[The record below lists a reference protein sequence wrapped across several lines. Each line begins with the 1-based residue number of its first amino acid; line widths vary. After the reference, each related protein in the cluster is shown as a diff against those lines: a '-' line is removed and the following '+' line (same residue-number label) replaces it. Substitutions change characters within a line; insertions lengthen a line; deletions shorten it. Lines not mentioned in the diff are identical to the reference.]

1 MPPPALPAPPALPQA
16 SPVEASPKSRRHGRG
31 DGQWALGYREPLNKN
46 EETKKND
53 DGLNVRKRIVD
64 IYAKRGFDSIDPAD
78 LRGRFRWFGLYTQRR
93 QGIDGGKTATLEPE
107 ELDDRFF
114 MLRIRIDGGQLSGDQ
129 LGVVA
134 DVSRRYARGT
144 ADVTDRQNIQ
154 LHWVQIEDVPA
165 IWDALEAVGLSTTE
179 ACGDTP
185 RVILG
190 CPLAGI
196 DAEEI
201 LDATP
206 EILETADRYV
216 GDPAFSNLPRKYKS
230 AISGCAVQCTMHE
243 INDVAFVGVPGP
255 DGEPGYDLWAGGG
268 LSTNPMIGRRL
279 GAFVPADQVAEVWA
293 GVTSLFRDYGYRRL
307 RHRARLK
314 FLMADWGPDRFREV
328 LEREYLGYRLADGP
342 APKAPGGGQRDHVGI
357 HKQRDGRYYVG
368 FAPRVGR
375 MSADSLGL
383 VASLAAKYGSGRVR
397 TTTEQKMVILDV
409 SEARTAELAAELDR
423 ADLPATPS
431 VFRRHTMA
439 CTGIEFCK
447 LAIVET
453 KHRASDLIAELER
466 RLPGFTE
473 PITINVNGCPNS
485 CARIQTADI
494 GLKGTLVTLPGGE
507 QVEGFQVHLGG
518 SLDGGDGESSGF
530 GRKVRG
536 LKTTA
541 DELPDYVER
550 VLRRFDAGRMQGET
564 FAAWAARAKEEEL
577 A

>member
-1 MPPPALPAPPALPQA
+1 MPSSPA
-16 SPVEASPKSRRHGRG
+16 SPATASARSRRHGRG

-53 DGLNVRKRIVD
+53 DGLNVRQRIID

-107 ELDDRFF
+107 ELDDRYF
-114 MLRIRIDGGQLSGDQ
+114 MLRIRIDGGQLSAEQ
-129 LGVVA
+129 LGAVA

-165 IWDALEAVGLSTTE
+165 IWDALESVGLSTTE

-196 DAEEI
+196 DAAEI

-206 EILETADRYV
+206 EIRETASRYV

-243 INDVAFVGVPGP
+243 INDVAFAGVTGPG
-255 DGEPGYDLWAGGG
+255 GQPGYDLWAGGG
-268 LSTNPMIGRRL
+268 LSTNPMIGKRL
-279 GAFVPADQVAEVWA
+279 GAFVLPGQVPEVWA
-293 GVTSLFRDYGYRRL
+293 GVTSIFRDYGYRRL

-328 LEREYLGYRLADGP
+328 LERDYLGYQLADGP

-357 HKQRDGRYYVG
+357 HEQRDGRYYVG

-375 MSADSLGL
+375 MSADSLAL
-383 VASLAAKYGSGRVR
+383 VVRLALEYGSGRVR

-409 SEARTAELAAELDR
+409 PEARAGELAAELAR
-423 ADLPATPS
+423 ADLPAAPS
-431 VFRRHTMA
+431 PFRRHTMA

-453 KHRASDLIAELER
+453 KQRASGLIAELER
-466 RLPGFTE
+466 RLPDFTE
-473 PITINVNGCPNS
+473 PVTINVNGCPNS

-518 SLDGGDGESSGF
+518 SLDGGDAGSSGF

-541 DELPDYVER
+541 EQLPDYVER
-550 VLRRFDAGRMQGET
+550 VLRRFDGGRMQGET
-564 FAAWAARAKEEEL
+564 FAAWAARAREEDL